1 MSEYFK
7 NSELVKIHVEWQNK
21 IKEANELGVEPPRMP
36 DTLARA
42 MLALAEKFTSRWN
55 LSGYSYRDLMIS
67 DICEVI
73 LKYTLNFDQNKSPNL
88 FGYWSRFALNACITR
103 IHKEKHQQEI
113 KKSIIRNM
121 DINSLIEN
129 EDEADVTELME
140 YIKSN
145 SLLDDFDDSYRKP
158 KNDKIIKPKN
168 REVDLGIARF
178 GVEELDE

>member
-88 FGYWSRFALNACITR
+88 FS
-103 IHKEKHQQEI
+103 
-113 KKSIIRNM
+113 
-121 DINSLIEN
+121 
-129 EDEADVTELME
+129 
-140 YIKSN
+140 
-145 SLLDDFDDSYRKP
+145 
-158 KNDKIIKPKN
+158 
-168 REVDLGIARF
+168 
-178 GVEELDE
+178 